1 MTRAGLPTC
10 SWATAT
16 ARRGPSV
23 RRLRGCPARCAAM
36 PICARFAYFGCGLIS
51 SCRLRRRHRVC
62 NTRVTSGSGFVL
74 SVVSC
79 VCCVCVCVC
88 RVWIWRL
95 VNTRSY
101 VCGENAE
108 TVNGTSADRPP
119 DTQRQN
125 ASDTAHPTRPHT
137 RPDAIAAS
145 IGSSIRMGD
154 ARSTETDHTRR
165 HPDETRRG
173 AHVRWGVH
181 DTHYAGPRYSPQ
193 ARGHGARGGR
203 VSRLHVE
210 HCTALSRSQPADCA
224 RPYRSS
230 PLTSRHASPAHAHLP
245 PCACP

>member
-95 VNTRSY
+95 VNTRSSY
-101 VCGENAE
+101 VESGENAE

-119 DTQRQN
+119 DTATKCVRHRTPD
-125 ASDTAHPTRPHT
+125 ATAHPTRRDSGVNRVVNPNGRCAIHRDRPHATSPRRDTARRPRAVGCT
-137 RPDAIAAS
+137 RHALR
-145 IGSSIRMGD
+145 GSSLL
-154 ARSTETDHTRR
+154 S
-165 HPDETRRG
+165 
-173 AHVRWGVH
+173 
-181 DTHYAGPRYSPQ
+181 SSS
-193 ARGHGARGGR
+193 GARRTGR
-203 VSRLHVE
+203 SCLP
-210 HCTALSRSQPADCA
+210 LA
-224 RPYRSS
+224 R
-230 PLTSRHASPAHAHLP
+230 
-245 PCACP
+245 